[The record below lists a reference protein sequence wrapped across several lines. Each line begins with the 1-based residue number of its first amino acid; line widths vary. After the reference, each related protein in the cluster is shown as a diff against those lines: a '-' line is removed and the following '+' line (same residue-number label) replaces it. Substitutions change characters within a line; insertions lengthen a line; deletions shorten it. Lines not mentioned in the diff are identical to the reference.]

1 MVDEAHNFW
10 HTMLRLFCSTIITN
24 IVLALSATLDRHND
38 EEGTTKLYDFF
49 GEKCIEYTLDRAIE
63 EKKLTK
69 YKYYPIV
76 VTLTEE
82 ELEAYDNLSYE
93 IGKCI
98 MKDKNGK
105 IKLSSK
111 GEKLALKR
119 SRIIAV
125 PRTN

>member
-1 MVDEAHNFW
+1 MCI
-10 HTMLRLFCSTIITN
+10 R
-24 IVLALSATLDRHND
+24 DR
-38 EEGTTKLYDFF
+38 
-49 GEKCIEYTLDRAIE
+49 
-63 EKKLTK
+63 
-69 YKYYPIV
+69 YKYHPIV

-111 GEKLALKR
+111 MCIRDRGR
-119 SRIIAV
+119 GI
-125 PRTN
+125 

>member
-1 MVDEAHNFW
+1 MISLVRSA
-10 HTMLRLFCSTIITN
+10 LN
-24 IVLALSATLDRHND
+24 ILLT
-38 EEGTTKLYDFF
+38 G
-49 GEKCIEYTLDRAIE
+49 AIE

-76 VTLTEE
+76 VTLTEK
-82 ELEAYDNLSYE
+82 ELEAYDNLGYE

-111 GEKLALKR
+111 GVKLALKR
-119 SRIIAV
+119 SRIIAGAKNKLTMLKEV
-125 PRTN
+125 IQPYIHDKHILV